1 MKVYRS
7 TGVTALSR
15 SLVLVLV
22 LVLAVAPPLFAEEN
36 DQDEKEAPVMDEVVV
51 TATRTEIP
59 LEESTK
65 SIEVITKEDLDEQQQ
80 TYIPGLIDNLPG
92 VLLRRT
98 GGIGQWSN
106 VTIRGAGP
114 QYTQYQYNGLALKDI
129 GDPQGS
135 LAYHIE
141 DLFAASNLDRIEVL
155 KGTNSTLYGSDVMGG
170 VVNIIPQKWQGG
182 LKAELRT
189 EIGPHN
195 TLIGNARA
203 AYGQENYYIDF
214 NPIYT
219 TTDGMPNDGDGE
231 YYYDNLGFTFG
242 GGFKPFD
249 DASLEANAIFYDT
262 ELGYGNGP
270 SIDAN
275 GNLIAQQ
282 AIDGQHR
289 EGQLYQVG
297 LIWSHQIMPLWDYTV
312 KGSFSETQRHYFFYD
327 REGEHS
333 DYDGK
338 DYYVEMQ
345 HNWHITKWLTFTLGG
360 DFEKQNYIGKEPF
373 NPAADDYTTVEYD
386 EKRNIWNGFGQAQFA
401 LFERSLFFNMGG
413 RYNDAEGFDDETVW
427 EVSAAYILK
436 PTQTK
441 FHAHVG
447 TGYRAPSL
455 YELYG
460 GYVYNGFA
468 MTVGNPDLVPEESL
482 GWEMGIDQTFLGGK
496 LKTGA
501 TYFKTE
507 FENLI
512 QYSAGSFNN
521 VEEAETSGIESYIS
535 YRPWQMLRLD
545 VAYTY
550 YHLEGRTNYPRHK
563 FDLLVT
569 AYPMENLTLL
579 CDISYQDD
587 KTVSVSGIEFNEDH
601 PAIINMALTTAL
613 SDHMDF
619 FVRIEN
625 LLDREY
631 TEGGW
636 LMPGLTPYL
645 GVKLSY

>member
-7 TGVTALSR
+7 IGVTALLL
-15 SLVLVLV
+15 SLVLVLT
-22 LVLAVAPPLFAEEN
+22 VASPLFAEEN
-36 DQDEKEAPVMDEVVV
+36 DQDEKETLVMDEVVV

-65 SIEVITKEDLDEQQQ
+65 SIEVVTKEDVDEQQKS
-80 TYIPGLIDNLPG
+80 YIPEIIGNLPG

-106 VTIRGAGP
+106 VSIRGAGP
-114 QYTQYQYNGLALKDI
+114 QYTQYQYNGLALRDI

-135 LAYHIE
+135 LAYHVE
-141 DLFAASNLDRIEVL
+141 DLFSASNLDRIEVL

-189 EIGPHN
+189 EIGPDS
-195 TLIGNARA
+195 TFISNARA
-203 AYGQENYYIDF
+203 AYGQEKYYIDF
-214 NPIYT
+214 NPLYI
-219 TTDGMPNDGDGE
+219 TTDGMENEGDGE
-231 YYYDNLGFTFG
+231 FYYDNMGFTFG
-242 GGFKPFD
+242 GGFKPFAD
-249 DASLEANAIFYDT
+249 VSLETSAIFYDT

-270 SIDAN
+270 LIDAG
-275 GNLIAQQ
+275 GNLIYQQ
-282 AIDGQHR
+282 AVDGQHR

-297 LIWSHQIMPLWDYTV
+297 LIWTHKPLPLWDYTI
-312 KGSFSETQRHYFFYD
+312 KGSHSATQRHYFSYD
-327 REGEHS
+327 REDAHS

-345 HNWHITKWLTFTLGG
+345 HNLRLADWLTFTLGG
-360 DFEKQNYIGKEPF
+360 DFEKQNYIGQVPF
-373 NPAADDYTTVEYD
+373 NPPADDYTMVEYD
-386 EKRNIWNGFGQAQFA
+386 EKRNIWNGFAQSQFA
-401 LFERSLFFNMGG
+401 LLDRSLFLNLGG
-413 RYNDAEGFDDETVW
+413 RYNNPEGFDDETVW

-436 PTQTK
+436 STQTK

-468 MTVGNPDLVPEESL
+468 MTIGNPNLVPEESL
-482 GWEMGIDQTFLGGK
+482 GWEMGIDQSLMGGK

-512 QYSAGSFNN
+512 QYSAGSYDN
-521 VEEAETSGIESYIS
+521 VEEGETSGIEAYVS
-535 YRPWQMLRLD
+535 YRPWQMLKLD

-563 FDLLVT
+563 FDLVAT
-569 AYPMENLTLL
+569 AYPMESLTVV
-579 CDISYQDD
+579 CDVSYQDD
-587 KTVSVSGIEFNEDH
+587 KTVVISGVDYNEDH
-601 PAIINMALTTAL
+601 PAIVNLAVTYAVFSHLDL
-613 SDHMDF
+613 F
-619 FVRIEN
+619 GRVEN
-625 LLDREY
+625 LFDEEY
-631 TEGGW
+631 TEGGY
-636 LMPGLTPYL
+636 LMPDLSVYA